1 MSIQRQLTRWVWL
14 NHTISQCSNWGK
26 GADHVTIIRSLHSS
40 RIEYH
45 YVHSNT
51 SIQRQLTYWVW
62 GNHTISQHSKWGKGA
77 THVTIIRSLIKD
89 RVSLCALKYLYS
101 KATYI
106 LSIGGNHTSSQHSK
120 WEKGA
125 TCVTSLIK
133 DRLSLHAHKHVYS
146 KACNLHP
153 ENESVAPVH
162 SVASGEKEQI
172 MLQLSN
178 HFTRQG

>member
-62 GNHTISQHSKWGKGA
+62 GNHTISQRSKWRKRKINHRSHLYKCITLHRGQCTVKYHSEVTYHLREYGWISSVDQFTDCQCSKLVRKWKQA
-77 THVTIIRSLIKD
+77 SLDTHNKRLIT
-89 RVSLCALKYLYS
+89 Y
-101 KATYI
+101 TYI
-106 LSIGGNHTSSQHSK
+106 LSRLLTSQ
-120 WEKGA
+120 
-125 TCVTSLIK
+125 V
-133 DRLSLHAHKHVYS
+133 
-146 KACNLHP
+146 
-153 ENESVAPVH
+153 
-162 SVASGEKEQI
+162 
-172 MLQLSN
+172 
-178 HFTRQG
+178 